1 MCVCYACMF
10 ASNDIYCKELAHM
23 IMEAEKFQDLVRK
36 RQESSYKSTSSR
48 GADSA
53 IQFRSTGLRT
63 GELMV

>member
-1 MCVCYACMF
+1 
-10 ASNDIYCKELAHM
+10 
-23 IMEAEKFQDLVRK
+23 MEAEKFQDLVRK